1 MKTLLLLSFL
11 FFWIC
16 FGQPTFPCAPFNT
29 SNVASVTACNGVVPY
44 YIGPQTRYCGL
55 TVAAGQSVFFAF
67 ILQDNNAQLNDLQFG
82 ITVLAKNATALDGT
96 DFISVYV
103 AETNC
108 PSPICPQASNAFAT
122 TCGYDHLLTYGDVTS
137 VFEPLT
143 TTYRNAQ
150 DGVYYIQVVGPSGT
164 GQLSIAFDIQIDDG
178 AQTVS
183 RFVPPITVLLFCF
196 VFAVVIIILY
206 VWKKKHGAW
215 GGDPKPSKKKKLEET
230 GTSSRGLVLD
240 LAEIEEGGLNR
251 RDSLASLE
259 SVVNLFREQTAAIEK
274 LTKQVSGLSTPMPIS
289 GTKTPEKEEEEEEE
303 TTLKKKKPE
312 EKNQDNNPFFNE
324 EKKLKSDDETRM
336 SHKSDERKRRSGDE
350 RKRRSGDER
359 VKSKEEKKDTQGTVP
374 PLDDSSD
381 DSKKS

>member
-1 MKTLLLLSFL
+1 
-11 FFWIC
+11 
-16 FGQPTFPCAPFNT
+16 
-29 SNVASVTACNGVVPY
+29 
-44 YIGPQTRYCGL
+44 
-55 TVAAGQSVFFAF
+55 
-67 ILQDNNAQLNDLQFG
+67 
-82 ITVLAKNATALDGT
+82 
-96 DFISVYV
+96 
-103 AETNC
+103 
-108 PSPICPQASNAFAT
+108 
-122 TCGYDHLLTYGDVTS
+122 
-137 VFEPLT
+137 
-143 TTYRNAQ
+143 
-150 DGVYYIQVVGPSGT
+150 
-164 GQLSIAFDIQIDDG
+164 
-178 AQTVS
+178 
-183 RFVPPITVLLFCF
+183 
-196 VFAVVIIILY
+196 
-206 VWKKKHGAW
+206 
-215 GGDPKPSKKKKLEET
+215 
-230 GTSSRGLVLD
+230 LD